1 MILYE
6 DIVLHKVLIK
16 DFDLVC
22 LFYYLLILFLNQRK
36 MSSFL
41 QPGEMNTVQ
50 KMKYNSTISKVCK
63 EMESQLGISEK
74 TIAEV
79 YISI

>member
-1 MILYE
+1 
-6 DIVLHKVLIK
+6 
-16 DFDLVC
+16 
-22 LFYYLLILFLNQRK
+22 

-41 QPGEMNTVQ
+41 QPEEMNTVQ

-63 EMESQLGISEK
+63 EMESHLGFSEK

>member
-1 MILYE
+1 MF
-6 DIVLHKVLIK
+6 V
-16 DFDLVC
+16 F
-22 LFYYLLILFLNQRK
+22 LILFLNQRK

-41 QPGEMNTVQ
+41 QPEEMNTVQ

-63 EMESQLGISEK
+63 EMESHLGFSEK

-79 YISI
+79 DISI